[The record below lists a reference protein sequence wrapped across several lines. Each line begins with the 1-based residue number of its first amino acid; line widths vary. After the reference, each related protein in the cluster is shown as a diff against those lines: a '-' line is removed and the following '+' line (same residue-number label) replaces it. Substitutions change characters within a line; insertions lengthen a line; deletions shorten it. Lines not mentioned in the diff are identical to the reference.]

1 MAASS
6 SYRSTK
12 SGTRKSSSKSTAKRS
27 GAVSEAQRVHKHRM
41 WSAVLSVLGVFL
53 FFVTWLKGESLWN
66 TMQMIIWGLFGVSA
80 ALVAPIILYV
90 SIMMALDKS
99 KSAVVTKLIQGFL
112 LIMLVSPL
120 FELVHSGDLAFS
132 GESFSEKITLLYN
145 SGAVDRQ
152 GGGALSIF
160 LGGLLTSLCGW
171 VCALIIIIL
180 LVLLFV
186 MLLTNITLIDVIR
199 VISRLFVRI
208 KKSVSESSEEAA
220 IRRLEREE
228 EEKQRLAVE
237 EKNRA
242 KETTKP
248 ATVGFVD
255 LSKYLS
261 GHDEPAA
268 SEKSILAGDD
278 SKSKD
283 KKLRQKQTEMPQ
295 IEEAPKIEETP
306 QIKEAPADFIA
317 DNISKDDAVP
327 APIAPTPIT
336 AAEADIIEKAE
347 AISQSLPEPIIIP
360 ENKPAAVEEN
370 NDILDVDVQD
380 GTINPIFV
388 DKDGQT
394 TLIEMEDADITGY
407 SIPPIELLNPPQRS
421 VSDEDTAAE
430 SEKNAETLVETL
442 KSFGVVTRIVG
453 IHRGPSVTRYELQP
467 AAGVKVSKITNLADD
482 IALNL
487 AANGVRIEAPIPG
500 KAAVGIELANKAR
513 ETVCIRE
520 LVDSDAFRN
529 AGGKLCFPV
538 GKDIEGKIIIG
549 DISKMP
555 HILIAGTT
563 GSGKSVFTNSII
575 MSILYNA
582 SPDEVKLILVDPKQ
596 VEFPVYNGIPH
607 LLIPVV
613 TEAKKAAGA
622 LGWAVTEMLKRY
634 KLFADNGV
642 RDLKDYNK
650 MAAESDVLSPM
661 PQIVIVVD
669 ELADLMMAA
678 PKEVEDSIC
687 RLAQLARAAGMH
699 LIIATQSPRVD
710 IVTGLIKAN
719 IPSRVALKVSNQM
732 DSRVILDEGGAEKL
746 LGNGDLLYK
755 PVGLG
760 KPVRVQ
766 GSYVATEEIK
776 RAVDFLKAQTSSQYD
791 EEVASEVEK
800 HIPVPKGEKQ
810 AQESASDSGSDGNM
824 TERAAEAVIEAGQ
837 ASTSYLQR
845 KLKLGYARAARI
857 MDELEE
863 LGVVGPADGA
873 KPREVRMS
881 RGQWLERKASM
892 SGNGDS

>member
-1 MAASS
+1 MAQKSSAS
-6 SYRSTK
+6 
-12 SGTRKSSSKSTAKRS
+12 TRKRTSTAKKNTK
-27 GAVSEAQRVHKHRM
+27 AVSEAKRIQKHRM
-41 WSAVLSVLGVFL
+41 WSTVLSIVGVFL
-53 FFVTWLKGESLWN
+53 IFLTWLNGESLWN
-66 TMQMIIWGLFGVSA
+66 SMQMIMWGLFGISA
-80 ALVAPIILYV
+80 ALVAPIVIYV
-90 SIMMALDKS
+90 AIMLALDKS
-99 KSAVVTKLIQGFL
+99 KSAVVVKLVQGLL
-112 LIMLVSPL
+112 LILLVSPM
-120 FELVHSGDLAFS
+120 FEIIYGFTSKAGAFV
-132 GESFSEKITLLYN
+132 GEDFTAKLTNLYQN
-145 SGAVDRQ
+145 GSINHQ

-160 LGGLLTSLCGW
+160 LGGALTGLCGE

-180 LVLLFV
+180 LILLFV
-186 MLLTNITLIDVIR
+186 MLLTNITFVDVFRKIAAW
-199 VISRLFVRI
+199 ISRL
-208 KKSVSESSEEAA
+208 KASLNESSEEAA
-220 IRRLEREE
+220 IKRLEREE
-228 EEKQRLAVE
+228 A
-237 EKNRA
+237 
-242 KETTKP
+242 
-248 ATVGFVD
+248 
-255 LSKYLS
+255 
-261 GHDEPAA
+261 
-268 SEKSILAGDD
+268 
-278 SKSKD
+278 
-283 KKLRQKQTEMPQ
+283 RQKQLA
-295 IEEAPKIEETP
+295 EEAAREKDRRVDIAKFITDDMPAHTTDAQSAEVQDSKPRKKRKGERM
-306 QIKEAPADFIA
+306 PADFIMPDEPEKLA
-317 DNISKDDAVP
+317 EPAAPVEEAPAPAPVPQEPIKEEPVHAEEPKDIPLLRIAEPTSKLDDA
-327 APIAPTPIT
+327 
-336 AAEADIIEKAE
+336 K
-347 AISQSLPEPIIIP
+347 L
-360 ENKPAAVEEN
+360 KPAEEAVPTGE
-370 NDILDVDVQD
+370 DDSV
-380 GTINPIFV
+380 NPIYV
-388 DKDGQT
+388 EKDGQT
-394 TLIEMEDADITGY
+394 TLIEMDDADVSGY
-407 SIPPIELLNPPQRS
+407 SVPPIELLNPAS
-421 VSDEDTAAE
+421 HAVESDDLLIETD
-430 SEKNAETLVETL
+430 KNAETLVDTL

-467 AAGVKVSKITNLADD
+467 AAGVKVSKITSLADD

-500 KAAVGIELANKAR
+500 KAAVGIELANKVR

-520 LVDSDAFRN
+520 LIDSDEFRGAN
-529 AGGKLCFPV
+529 SKLSFPV
-538 GKDIEGKIIIG
+538 GRDIEGKIIVG

-650 MAAESDVLSPM
+650 MAKDSDVLTPI

-776 RAVDFLKAQTSSQYD
+776 RVVDFLKAQTSSQYD

-800 HIPVPKGEKQ
+800 HIPVAKGEKP
-810 AQESASDSGSDGNM
+810 AQEASSDSGSDNNM
-824 TERAAEAVIEAGQ
+824 TERAIEVVVEAGQ

-845 KLKLGYARAARI
+845 RLKLGYARAARI

-863 LGVVGPADGA
+863 MGIVGPADGA
-873 KPREVRMS
+873 KPREVRLTRS
-881 RGQWLERKASM
+881 QWLERKNSM
-892 SGNGDS
+892 LTESVNTGSGEEL

>member
-1 MAASS
+1 MAQKSSAS
-6 SYRSTK
+6 
-12 SGTRKSSSKSTAKRS
+12 TRKRTSTAKKNTK
-27 GAVSEAQRVHKHRM
+27 AVSEAKRIQKHRM
-41 WSAVLSVLGVFL
+41 WSTVLSIVGVFL
-53 FFVTWLKGESLWN
+53 IFLTWLKGESLWN
-66 TMQMIIWGLFGVSA
+66 SMQMIMWGLFGISA
-80 ALVAPIILYV
+80 ALVAPIVIYV
-90 SIMMALDKS
+90 AIMLALDKS
-99 KSAVVTKLIQGFL
+99 KSAVVVKLVQGLL
-112 LIMLVSPL
+112 LILLVSPM
-120 FELVHSGDLAFS
+120 FEIIYGFTSKAGAFV
-132 GESFSEKITLLYN
+132 GEDFTAKLTNLYQN
-145 SGAVDRQ
+145 GSINHQ

-160 LGGLLTSLCGW
+160 LGGALTGLCGE

-180 LVLLFV
+180 LILLFV
-186 MLLTNITLIDVIR
+186 MLLTNITFVDVFRKIAAW
-199 VISRLFVRI
+199 ISRL
-208 KKSVSESSEEAA
+208 KASLNESSEEAA
-220 IRRLEREE
+220 IKRLEREE
-228 EEKQRLAVE
+228 A
-237 EKNRA
+237 
-242 KETTKP
+242 
-248 ATVGFVD
+248 
-255 LSKYLS
+255 
-261 GHDEPAA
+261 
-268 SEKSILAGDD
+268 
-278 SKSKD
+278 
-283 KKLRQKQTEMPQ
+283 RQKQLA
-295 IEEAPKIEETP
+295 EEAAREKDRRVDIAKFITDDMPAHTTDAQSAEVQDSKPRKKRKGERM
-306 QIKEAPADFIA
+306 PADFIMPDEPEKLA
-317 DNISKDDAVP
+317 EPAAPVEEAPAPAPVPQEPIKEEPVHAEEPKDIPLLRIAEPTSKLDDA
-327 APIAPTPIT
+327 
-336 AAEADIIEKAE
+336 K
-347 AISQSLPEPIIIP
+347 L
-360 ENKPAAVEEN
+360 KPAEEAVPTGE
-370 NDILDVDVQD
+370 DDSV
-380 GTINPIFV
+380 NPIYV
-388 DKDGQT
+388 EKDGQT
-394 TLIEMEDADITGY
+394 TLIEMDDADVSGY
-407 SIPPIELLNPPQRS
+407 SVPPIELLNPAS
-421 VSDEDTAAE
+421 HAVESDDLLIETD
-430 SEKNAETLVETL
+430 KNAETLVDTL

-467 AAGVKVSKITNLADD
+467 AAGVKVSKITSLADD

-500 KAAVGIELANKAR
+500 KAAVGIELANKVR

-520 LVDSDAFRN
+520 LIDSDEFRGAN
-529 AGGKLCFPV
+529 SKLSFPV
-538 GKDIEGKIIIG
+538 GRDIEGKIIVG

-650 MAAESDVLSPM
+650 MAKDSDVLTPI

-776 RAVDFLKAQTSSQYD
+776 RVVDFLKAQTSSQYD

-800 HIPVPKGEKQ
+800 HIPVAKGEKP
-810 AQESASDSGSDGNM
+810 AQEASSDSGSDNNM
-824 TERAAEAVIEAGQ
+824 TERAIEVVVEAGQ

-845 KLKLGYARAARI
+845 RLKLGYARAARI

-863 LGVVGPADGA
+863 MGIVGPADGA
-873 KPREVRMS
+873 KPREVRLTRS
-881 RGQWLERKASM
+881 QWLERKNSM
-892 SGNGDS
+892 LTESVNAGSGEEL

>member
-1 MAASS
+1 MAQKSSAS
-6 SYRSTK
+6 
-12 SGTRKSSSKSTAKRS
+12 TRKRTSAAKKDTK
-27 GAVSEAQRVHKHRM
+27 AVSEAKRIQKHRM
-41 WSAVLSVLGVFL
+41 WSTVLFIVGIFL
-53 FFVTWLKGESLWN
+53 IFLTWLKGESLWN
-66 TMQMIIWGLFGVSA
+66 SMQLIMWGLFGISA
-80 ALVAPIILYV
+80 ALVAPIVIYV
-90 SIMMALDKS
+90 AIMLALDKS
-99 KSAVVTKLIQGFL
+99 KSAVVVKLVQGLL
-112 LIMLVSPL
+112 LILLVSPM
-120 FELVHSGDLAFS
+120 FEIIYGFTSKAGAFV
-132 GESFSEKITLLYN
+132 GEDFTAKLTNLYQN
-145 SGAVDRQ
+145 GSVNHQ

-160 LGGLLTSLCGW
+160 LGGALTGLCGE

-180 LVLLFV
+180 LILLFV
-186 MLLTNITLIDVIR
+186 MLLTNITFVDVFRKISAW
-199 VISRLFVRI
+199 ISRL
-208 KKSVSESSEEAA
+208 KASLSESSEEAA
-220 IRRLEREE
+220 IKRLEREE
-228 EEKQRLAVE
+228 A
-237 EKNRA
+237 
-242 KETTKP
+242 
-248 ATVGFVD
+248 
-255 LSKYLS
+255 
-261 GHDEPAA
+261 
-268 SEKSILAGDD
+268 
-278 SKSKD
+278 
-283 KKLRQKQTEMPQ
+283 RQKQLAE
-295 IEEAPKIEETP
+295 EEAAREKDRRVDIAKFITDDMPAHTT
-306 QIKEAPADFIA
+306 EARQSDLAEKKPRKKRKGESMPADFILPDEPPTPEPKA
-317 DNISKDDAVP
+317 EPKTEP
-327 APIAPTPIT
+327 APAQET
-336 AAEADIIEKAE
+336 
-347 AISQSLPEPIIIP
+347 QPEPIAKPKP
-360 ENKPAAVEEN
+360 EPPAAADNPAADSSASESEPSAVIESG
-370 NDILDVDVQD
+370 DIV
-380 GTINPIFV
+380 NPIYV
-388 DKDGQT
+388 EKDGQT
-394 TLIEMEDADITGY
+394 ALIEMDDADVSGY
-407 SIPPIELLNPPQRS
+407 SVPPIELLNPASRS
-421 VSDEDTAAE
+421 AAGEDLALEAD
-430 SEKNAETLVETL
+430 KNAETLVDTL

-467 AAGVKVSKITNLADD
+467 AAGVKVSKITSLADD

-500 KAAVGIELANKAR
+500 KAAVGIELANKIR

-520 LVDSDAFRN
+520 LIDSDEFRGAN
-529 AGGKLCFPV
+529 SKLSFPV
-538 GKDIEGKIIIG
+538 GRDIEGKIIVG

-650 MAAESDVLSPM
+650 MAGDSDVLAPI

-776 RAVDFLKAQTSSQYD
+776 RVVDFLKAQTSSQYD

-800 HIPVPKGEKQ
+800 HIPVPKGEKP
-810 AQESASDSGSDGNM
+810 AQDSGPDSGTDDM
-824 TERAAEAVIEAGQ
+824 TERAIEAIVEAGK
-837 ASTSYLQR
+837 ASTSFLQTR
-845 KLKLGYARAARI
+845 LKLGYARAARI
-857 MDELEE
+857 MNELEDM
-863 LGVVGPADGA
+863 GIVGPADGA
-873 KPREVRMS
+873 KPREVRMTRS
-881 RGQWLERKASM
+881 QWLERKNSM
-892 SGNGDS
+892 LNESVNSGSGED

>member
-1 MAASS
+1 MAQKSSAS
-6 SYRSTK
+6 
-12 SGTRKSSSKSTAKRS
+12 TRKRTSTAKKNTK
-27 GAVSEAQRVHKHRM
+27 AVSEAKRIQKHRM
-41 WSAVLSVLGVFL
+41 WSTVLSIVGVFL
-53 FFVTWLKGESLWN
+53 IFLTWLKGESLWN
-66 TMQMIIWGLFGVSA
+66 SMQMIMWGLFGISA
-80 ALVAPIILYV
+80 ALVAPIVIYV
-90 SIMMALDKS
+90 AIMLALDKS
-99 KSAVVTKLIQGFL
+99 KSAVVVKLVQGLL
-112 LIMLVSPL
+112 LILLVSPM
-120 FELVHSGDLAFS
+120 FEIIYGFTSKAGAFV
-132 GESFSEKITLLYN
+132 GEDFTAKLTNLYQN
-145 SGAVDRQ
+145 GSINHQ

-160 LGGLLTSLCGW
+160 LGGALTGLCGE

-180 LVLLFV
+180 LILLFV
-186 MLLTNITLIDVIR
+186 MLLTNITFVDVFRKIAAW
-199 VISRLFVRI
+199 ISRL
-208 KKSVSESSEEAA
+208 KASLNESSEEAA
-220 IRRLEREE
+220 IKRLEREE
-228 EEKQRLAVE
+228 A
-237 EKNRA
+237 
-242 KETTKP
+242 
-248 ATVGFVD
+248 
-255 LSKYLS
+255 
-261 GHDEPAA
+261 
-268 SEKSILAGDD
+268 
-278 SKSKD
+278 
-283 KKLRQKQTEMPQ
+283 RQKQLA
-295 IEEAPKIEETP
+295 EEAAREKDRRVDIAKFITDDMPAHTTDA
-306 QIKEAPADFIA
+306 QSAEAQDSKPRKKRKGERMPADFIMPDEPEKPA
-317 DNISKDDAVP
+317 EPAVPVEEAPAPAPVPQEPIKEEPVHAEEPKDIPPLRIAEPTSKLDDA
-327 APIAPTPIT
+327 
-336 AAEADIIEKAE
+336 K
-347 AISQSLPEPIIIP
+347 L
-360 ENKPAAVEEN
+360 KPAEEAVPTGE
-370 NDILDVDVQD
+370 DDSV
-380 GTINPIFV
+380 NPIYV
-388 DKDGQT
+388 EKDGQT
-394 TLIEMEDADITGY
+394 TLIEMDDADVSGY
-407 SIPPIELLNPPQRS
+407 SVPPIELLNPAS
-421 VSDEDTAAE
+421 HAVESDDLLIETD
-430 SEKNAETLVETL
+430 KNAETLVDTL

-467 AAGVKVSKITNLADD
+467 AAGVKVSKITSLADD

-500 KAAVGIELANKAR
+500 KAAVGIELANKVR

-520 LVDSDAFRN
+520 LIDSDEFRGAN
-529 AGGKLCFPV
+529 SKLSFPV
-538 GKDIEGKIIIG
+538 GRDIEGKIIVG

-650 MAAESDVLSPM
+650 MAKDSDVLTPI

-776 RAVDFLKAQTSSQYD
+776 RVVDFLKAQTSSQYD

-800 HIPVPKGEKQ
+800 HIPVAKGEKP
-810 AQESASDSGSDGNM
+810 AQEASSDSGSDNNM
-824 TERAAEAVIEAGQ
+824 TERAIEVVVEAGQ

-845 KLKLGYARAARI
+845 RLKLGYARAARI

-863 LGVVGPADGA
+863 MGIVGPADGA
-873 KPREVRMS
+873 KPREVRLTRS
-881 RGQWLERKASM
+881 QWLERKNSM
-892 SGNGDS
+892 LTESVNAGSGEEL

>member
-1 MAASS
+1 MAQKSSAS
-6 SYRSTK
+6 
-12 SGTRKSSSKSTAKRS
+12 TRKRTSTAKKNTK
-27 GAVSEAQRVHKHRM
+27 AVSEAKRIQKHRM
-41 WSAVLSVLGVFL
+41 WSTVLSIVGVFL
-53 FFVTWLKGESLWN
+53 IFLTWLKGESLWN
-66 TMQMIIWGLFGVSA
+66 SMQMIMWGLFGISA
-80 ALVAPIILYV
+80 ALVAPIVIYV
-90 SIMMALDKS
+90 AIMLALDKS
-99 KSAVVTKLIQGFL
+99 KSAVVVKLVQGLL
-112 LIMLVSPL
+112 LILLVSPM
-120 FELVHSGDLAFS
+120 FEIIYGFTSKAGAFV
-132 GESFSEKITLLYN
+132 GEDFTAKLTNLYQN
-145 SGAVDRQ
+145 GSINHQ

-160 LGGLLTSLCGW
+160 LGGALTGLCGE

-180 LVLLFV
+180 LILLFV
-186 MLLTNITLIDVIR
+186 MLLTNITFVDVFRKIAAW
-199 VISRLFVRI
+199 ISRL
-208 KKSVSESSEEAA
+208 KASLNESSEEAA
-220 IRRLEREE
+220 IKRLEREE
-228 EEKQRLAVE
+228 A
-237 EKNRA
+237 
-242 KETTKP
+242 
-248 ATVGFVD
+248 
-255 LSKYLS
+255 
-261 GHDEPAA
+261 
-268 SEKSILAGDD
+268 
-278 SKSKD
+278 
-283 KKLRQKQTEMPQ
+283 RQKQLA
-295 IEEAPKIEETP
+295 EEAAREKDRRVDIAKFITDDMPAHTTDAQSAEVQDSKPRKKRKGERM
-306 QIKEAPADFIA
+306 PADFIMPDEPEKLA
-317 DNISKDDAVP
+317 EPAAPVEEAPAPAPVPQEPIKEEPVHAEEPKDIPPLRIAEPTSKLDDA
-327 APIAPTPIT
+327 
-336 AAEADIIEKAE
+336 K
-347 AISQSLPEPIIIP
+347 L
-360 ENKPAAVEEN
+360 KPAEEAVPTGE
-370 NDILDVDVQD
+370 DDSV
-380 GTINPIFV
+380 NPIYV
-388 DKDGQT
+388 EKDGQT
-394 TLIEMEDADITGY
+394 TLIEMDDADVSGY
-407 SIPPIELLNPPQRS
+407 SVPPIELLNPAS
-421 VSDEDTAAE
+421 HAVESDDLLIETD
-430 SEKNAETLVETL
+430 KNAETLVDTL

-467 AAGVKVSKITNLADD
+467 AAGVKVSKITSLADD

-500 KAAVGIELANKAR
+500 KAAVGIELANKVR

-520 LVDSDAFRN
+520 LIDSDEFRGAN
-529 AGGKLCFPV
+529 SKLSFPV
-538 GKDIEGKIIIG
+538 GRDIEGKIIVG

-650 MAAESDVLSPM
+650 MAKDSDVLTPI

-776 RAVDFLKAQTSSQYD
+776 RVVDFLKAQTSSQYD

-800 HIPVPKGEKQ
+800 HIPVAKGEKP
-810 AQESASDSGSDGNM
+810 AQEASSDSGSDNNM
-824 TERAAEAVIEAGQ
+824 TERAIEVVVEAGQ

-845 KLKLGYARAARI
+845 RLKLGYARAARI

-863 LGVVGPADGA
+863 MGIVGPADGA
-873 KPREVRMS
+873 KPREVRLTRS
-881 RGQWLERKASM
+881 QWLERKNSM
-892 SGNGDS
+892 LTESVNAGSGEEL

>member
-1 MAASS
+1 MAQKSSAS
-6 SYRSTK
+6 
-12 SGTRKSSSKSTAKRS
+12 TRKRTSTAKKNTK
-27 GAVSEAQRVHKHRM
+27 AVSEAKRIQKHRM
-41 WSAVLSVLGVFL
+41 WSTVLSIVGVFL
-53 FFVTWLKGESLWN
+53 IFLTWLKGESLWN
-66 TMQMIIWGLFGVSA
+66 SMQMIMWGLFGISA
-80 ALVAPIILYV
+80 ALVAPIVIYV
-90 SIMMALDKS
+90 AIMLALDKS
-99 KSAVVTKLIQGFL
+99 KSAVVVKLVQGLL
-112 LIMLVSPL
+112 LILLVSPM
-120 FELVHSGDLAFS
+120 FEIIYGFTSKAGAFV
-132 GESFSEKITLLYN
+132 GEDFTAKLTNLYQN
-145 SGAVDRQ
+145 GSINHQ

-160 LGGLLTSLCGW
+160 LGGALTGLCGE

-180 LVLLFV
+180 LILLFV
-186 MLLTNITLIDVIR
+186 MLLTNITFVDVFRKIAAW
-199 VISRLFVRI
+199 ISRL
-208 KKSVSESSEEAA
+208 KASLNESSEEAA
-220 IRRLEREE
+220 IKRLEREE
-228 EEKQRLAVE
+228 A
-237 EKNRA
+237 
-242 KETTKP
+242 
-248 ATVGFVD
+248 
-255 LSKYLS
+255 
-261 GHDEPAA
+261 
-268 SEKSILAGDD
+268 
-278 SKSKD
+278 
-283 KKLRQKQTEMPQ
+283 RQKQLA
-295 IEEAPKIEETP
+295 EEAAREKDRRVDIAKFITDDMPAHTTDAQSAEVQDSKPRKKRKGERM
-306 QIKEAPADFIA
+306 PADFIMPDEPEKLA
-317 DNISKDDAVP
+317 EPAAPVEEAPAPAPVPQEPIKEEPVHAEEPKDIPPLRIAEPTSKLDDA
-327 APIAPTPIT
+327 
-336 AAEADIIEKAE
+336 K
-347 AISQSLPEPIIIP
+347 L
-360 ENKPAAVEEN
+360 KPAEEAVPTGE
-370 NDILDVDVQD
+370 DDSV
-380 GTINPIFV
+380 NPIYV
-388 DKDGQT
+388 EKDGQT
-394 TLIEMEDADITGY
+394 TLIEMDDADVSGY
-407 SIPPIELLNPPQRS
+407 SVPPIELLNPAS
-421 VSDEDTAAE
+421 HAVESDDLLIETD
-430 SEKNAETLVETL
+430 KNAETLVDTL

-467 AAGVKVSKITNLADD
+467 AAGVKVSKITSLADD

-500 KAAVGIELANKAR
+500 KAAVGIELANKVR

-520 LVDSDAFRN
+520 LIDSDEFRGAN
-529 AGGKLCFPV
+529 SKLSFPV
-538 GKDIEGKIIIG
+538 GRDIEGKIIVG

-650 MAAESDVLSPM
+650 MAKDSDVLTPI

-776 RAVDFLKAQTSSQYD
+776 RVVDFLKAQTSSQYD

-800 HIPVPKGEKQ
+800 HIPVAKGEKP
-810 AQESASDSGSDGNM
+810 AQESSSDSGSDNNM
-824 TERAAEAVIEAGQ
+824 TERAIEVVVEAGQ

-845 KLKLGYARAARI
+845 RLKLGYARAARI

-863 LGVVGPADGA
+863 MGIVGPADGA
-873 KPREVRMS
+873 KPREVRLTRS
-881 RGQWLERKASM
+881 QWLERKNSM
-892 SGNGDS
+892 LTESVNAGSGEEL

>member
-1 MAASS
+1 MAQKSSAS
-6 SYRSTK
+6 
-12 SGTRKSSSKSTAKRS
+12 TRKRTSTAKK
-27 GAVSEAQRVHKHRM
+27 GTKAVSEAKRIQKHRM
-41 WSAVLSVLGVFL
+41 WSTVLSIVGVFL
-53 FFVTWLKGESLWN
+53 IFLTWLKGESLWN
-66 TMQMIIWGLFGVSA
+66 SMQMILWGLFGISA
-80 ALVAPIILYV
+80 ALVAPIVIYV
-90 SIMMALDKS
+90 AIMLALDKS
-99 KSAVVTKLIQGFL
+99 KSAVVVKLIQGLL
-112 LIMLVSPL
+112 LILLVSPM
-120 FELVHSGDLAFS
+120 FEIIYGFTSKTGAFV
-132 GESFSEKITLLYN
+132 GEDFTAKLTNLYQN
-145 SGAVDRQ
+145 GSINHQ

-160 LGGLLTSLCGW
+160 LGGALTGLCGE

-180 LVLLFV
+180 LILLFV
-186 MLLTNITLIDVIR
+186 MLLTNITFVDVFRRISIW
-199 VISRLFVRI
+199 ISRL
-208 KKSVSESSEEAA
+208 KNSLNESSEEAA
-220 IRRLEREE
+220 IKRLEREE
-228 EEKQRLAVE
+228 A
-237 EKNRA
+237 
-242 KETTKP
+242 
-248 ATVGFVD
+248 
-255 LSKYLS
+255 
-261 GHDEPAA
+261 
-268 SEKSILAGDD
+268 
-278 SKSKD
+278 
-283 KKLRQKQTEMPQ
+283 RQKQLA
-295 IEEAPKIEETP
+295 EEAAREKDRRVDIAKFITDDMPAHTTDP
-306 QIKEAPADFIA
+306 QPEDTDKKPRKKRKGERMPADFIMPDEPEKPSEPA
-317 DNISKDDAVP
+317 VAVEEVP
-327 APIAPTPIT
+327 APAPSEPVKEEPASKDEPKDIPPLRIAEPTSKLDD
-336 AAEADIIEKAE
+336 AK
-347 AISQSLPEPIIIP
+347 L
-360 ENKPAAVEEN
+360 KPAETETVPAGEDDSV
-370 NDILDVDVQD
+370 
-380 GTINPIFV
+380 NPIYV
-388 DKDGQT
+388 EKDGQT
-394 TLIEMEDADITGY
+394 ALIEMDDADVSGY
-407 SIPPIELLNPPQRS
+407 SVPPIDLLNPAS
-421 VSDEDTAAE
+421 HAVESDDLLIETD
-430 SEKNAETLVETL
+430 KNAETLVDTL

-467 AAGVKVSKITNLADD
+467 AAGVKVSKITSLADD

-500 KAAVGIELANKAR
+500 KAAVGIELANKVR

-520 LVDSDAFRN
+520 LIDSDEFRGAN
-529 AGGKLCFPV
+529 SKLSFPV
-538 GKDIEGKIIIG
+538 GRDIEGKIIVG

-650 MAAESDVLSPM
+650 MAKDSDVLTPI

-776 RAVDFLKAQTSSQYD
+776 RVVDFLKAQTSSQYD

-800 HIPVPKGEKQ
+800 HIPVAKGEKP
-810 AQESASDSGSDGNM
+810 AQESSSESSSDNNM
-824 TERAAEAVIEAGQ
+824 TERAIEVVVEAGQ

-845 KLKLGYARAARI
+845 RLKLGYARAARI

-863 LGVVGPADGA
+863 MGVVGPADGA
-873 KPREVRMS
+873 KPREVRLTRS
-881 RGQWLERKASM
+881 QWLERKNSM
-892 SGNGDS
+892 LTESVNAGSGEDLS

>member
-1 MAASS
+1 MAQKSSAS
-6 SYRSTK
+6 
-12 SGTRKSSSKSTAKRS
+12 TRKRTSTAKKNTK
-27 GAVSEAQRVHKHRM
+27 AVSEAKRIQKHRM
-41 WSAVLSVLGVFL
+41 WSTVLSIVGVFL
-53 FFVTWLKGESLWN
+53 IFLTWLNGESLWN
-66 TMQMIIWGLFGVSA
+66 SMQMIMWGLFGISA
-80 ALVAPIILYV
+80 ALVAPIVIYV
-90 SIMMALDKS
+90 AIMLALDKS
-99 KSAVVTKLIQGFL
+99 KSAVVVKLVQGLL
-112 LIMLVSPL
+112 LILLVSPM
-120 FELVHSGDLAFS
+120 FEIIYGFTSKAGAFV
-132 GESFSEKITLLYN
+132 GEDFTAKLTNLYQN
-145 SGAVDRQ
+145 GSINHQ

-160 LGGLLTSLCGW
+160 LGGALTGLCGE

-180 LVLLFV
+180 LILLFV
-186 MLLTNITLIDVIR
+186 MLLTNITFVDVFRKIAAW
-199 VISRLFVRI
+199 ISRL
-208 KKSVSESSEEAA
+208 KASLNESSEEAA
-220 IRRLEREE
+220 IKRLEREE
-228 EEKQRLAVE
+228 ACQKQLAEEAAR
-237 EKNRA
+237 EKDRRVDIA
-242 KETTKP
+242 KFITDDMPAHTTD
-248 ATVGFVD
+248 AQSAEVQ
-255 LSKYLS
+255 
-261 GHDEPAA
+261 
-268 SEKSILAGDD
+268 D
-278 SKSKD
+278 SKPR
-283 KKLRQKQTEMPQ
+283 KKRKGERM
-295 IEEAPKIEETP
+295 
-306 QIKEAPADFIA
+306 PADFIMPDEPEKLA
-317 DNISKDDAVP
+317 EPAAPVEEAPAPAPVPQEPIKEEPVHAEEPKDIPPLRIAEPTSKLDDA
-327 APIAPTPIT
+327 
-336 AAEADIIEKAE
+336 K
-347 AISQSLPEPIIIP
+347 L
-360 ENKPAAVEEN
+360 KPAEEAVPTGE
-370 NDILDVDVQD
+370 DDSV
-380 GTINPIFV
+380 NPIYV
-388 DKDGQT
+388 EKDGQT
-394 TLIEMEDADITGY
+394 TLIEMDDADVSGY
-407 SIPPIELLNPPQRS
+407 SVPPIELLNPAS
-421 VSDEDTAAE
+421 HAVESDDLLIETD
-430 SEKNAETLVETL
+430 KNAETLVDTL

-467 AAGVKVSKITNLADD
+467 AAGVKVSKITSLADD

-500 KAAVGIELANKAR
+500 KAAVGIELANKVR

-520 LVDSDAFRN
+520 LIDSDEFRGAN
-529 AGGKLCFPV
+529 SKLSFPV
-538 GKDIEGKIIIG
+538 GRDIEGKIIVG

-650 MAAESDVLSPM
+650 MAKDSDVLTPI

-776 RAVDFLKAQTSSQYD
+776 RVVDFLKAQTSSQYD

-800 HIPVPKGEKQ
+800 HIPVAKGEKP
-810 AQESASDSGSDGNM
+810 AQEASSDSGSDNNM
-824 TERAAEAVIEAGQ
+824 TERAIEVVVEAGQ

-845 KLKLGYARAARI
+845 RLKLGYARAARI

-863 LGVVGPADGA
+863 MGIVGPADGA
-873 KPREVRMS
+873 KPREVRLTRS
-881 RGQWLERKASM
+881 QWLERKNSM
-892 SGNGDS
+892 LTESVNAGSGEEL

>member
-1 MAASS
+1 MAQKSSAS
-6 SYRSTK
+6 
-12 SGTRKSSSKSTAKRS
+12 TRKRTSTAKKNTK
-27 GAVSEAQRVHKHRM
+27 AVSEAKRIQKHRM
-41 WSAVLSVLGVFL
+41 WSTVLSIVGVFL
-53 FFVTWLKGESLWN
+53 IFLTWLKGESLWN
-66 TMQMIIWGLFGVSA
+66 SMQMILWGLFGISA
-80 ALVAPIILYV
+80 AIVAPIVIYV
-90 SIMMALDKS
+90 AIMLALDKS
-99 KSAVVTKLIQGFL
+99 KSAVVVKLVQGLL
-112 LIMLVSPL
+112 LILLVSPM
-120 FELVHSGDLAFS
+120 FEIIYGFTSKTGAFV
-132 GESFSEKITLLYN
+132 GEDFTAKLTNLYQN
-145 SGAVDRQ
+145 GSVNHQ

-160 LGGLLTSLCGW
+160 LGGALTGLCGE

-180 LVLLFV
+180 LIILFV
-186 MLLTNITLIDVIR
+186 MLLTNITFVDIFRRISIW
-199 VISRLFVRI
+199 ISRLR
-208 KKSVSESSEEAA
+208 SSLSESSEEAA
-220 IRRLEREE
+220 IKRLEREE
-228 EEKQRLAVE
+228 A
-237 EKNRA
+237 
-242 KETTKP
+242 
-248 ATVGFVD
+248 
-255 LSKYLS
+255 
-261 GHDEPAA
+261 
-268 SEKSILAGDD
+268 
-278 SKSKD
+278 
-283 KKLRQKQTEMPQ
+283 RQKQLAE
-295 IEEAPKIEETP
+295 EEAAREKDRRVDIAKFITDDMPPHTTEP
-306 QIKEAPADFIA
+306 QPEDADKKPRKKRKGERMPADFIMPDEPEKPDESCA
-317 DNISKDDAVP
+317 TSQETPAHAEPMQEEPPHIEETKDIPPLRVAEPTSKLDDSKLKSAEPEV
-327 APIAPTPIT
+327 TT
-336 AAEADIIEKAE
+336 AGEDD
-347 AISQSLPEPIIIP
+347 S
-360 ENKPAAVEEN
+360 V
-370 NDILDVDVQD
+370 
-380 GTINPIFV
+380 NPIYV
-388 DKDGQT
+388 EKDGQT
-394 TLIEMEDADITGY
+394 TLIEMDDADVSGY
-407 SIPPIELLNPPQRS
+407 SVPPIELLNPAS
-421 VSDEDTAAE
+421 HAVESDDLLIETD
-430 SEKNAETLVETL
+430 KNAETLVDTL

-467 AAGVKVSKITNLADD
+467 AAGVKVSKITSLADD

-500 KAAVGIELANKAR
+500 KAAVGIELANKVR

-520 LVDSDAFRN
+520 LIDSDEFRN
-529 AGGKLCFPV
+529 ANSKLSFPV
-538 GKDIEGKIIIG
+538 GRDIEGKIIVG

-650 MAAESDVLSPM
+650 MAKDSDVLAPI

-776 RAVDFLKAQTSSQYD
+776 RVVDFLKAQTSSQYD

-800 HIPVPKGEKQ
+800 HIPVAKGEKP
-810 AQESASDSGSDGNM
+810 AQEASSESSSENNM
-824 TERAAEAVIEAGQ
+824 TERAIEVVVEAGQ

-845 KLKLGYARAARI
+845 RLKLGYARAARI

-863 LGVVGPADGA
+863 MGIVGPADGA
-873 KPREVRMS
+873 KPREVRLTRS
-881 RGQWLERKASM
+881 QWLERKNSM
-892 SGNGDS
+892 LNESANTGSGEEIL

>member
-1 MAASS
+1 MAQKSSAS
-6 SYRSTK
+6 
-12 SGTRKSSSKSTAKRS
+12 TRKRTSTAKKNTK
-27 GAVSEAQRVHKHRM
+27 AVSEAKRIQKHRM
-41 WSAVLSVLGVFL
+41 WSTVLSIVGVFL
-53 FFVTWLKGESLWN
+53 IFLTWLKGESLWN
-66 TMQMIIWGLFGVSA
+66 SMQMIMWGLFGISA
-80 ALVAPIILYV
+80 ALVAPIVIYV
-90 SIMMALDKS
+90 AIMLALDKS
-99 KSAVVTKLIQGFL
+99 KSAVVVKLVQGLL
-112 LIMLVSPL
+112 LILLVSPM
-120 FELVHSGDLAFS
+120 FEIIYGFTSKAGAFV
-132 GESFSEKITLLYN
+132 GEDFTAKLTNLYQN
-145 SGAVDRQ
+145 GSINHQ

-160 LGGLLTSLCGW
+160 LGGALTGLCGE

-180 LVLLFV
+180 LILLFV
-186 MLLTNITLIDVIR
+186 MLLTNITFVDVFRKIAAW
-199 VISRLFVRI
+199 ISRL
-208 KKSVSESSEEAA
+208 KASLNESSEEAA
-220 IRRLEREE
+220 IKRLEREE
-228 EEKQRLAVE
+228 A
-237 EKNRA
+237 
-242 KETTKP
+242 
-248 ATVGFVD
+248 
-255 LSKYLS
+255 
-261 GHDEPAA
+261 
-268 SEKSILAGDD
+268 
-278 SKSKD
+278 
-283 KKLRQKQTEMPQ
+283 RQKQLA
-295 IEEAPKIEETP
+295 EEAAREKDRRVDIAKFITDDMPAHTTDAQSAEVQDSKPRKKRKGERM
-306 QIKEAPADFIA
+306 PADFIMPDEPEKLA
-317 DNISKDDAVP
+317 EPATPVEEAPAPAPVPQEPIKEEPVHAEEPKDIPPLRIAEPTSKLDDA
-327 APIAPTPIT
+327 
-336 AAEADIIEKAE
+336 K
-347 AISQSLPEPIIIP
+347 L
-360 ENKPAAVEEN
+360 KPAEEAVPTGE
-370 NDILDVDVQD
+370 DDSV
-380 GTINPIFV
+380 NPIYV
-388 DKDGQT
+388 EKDGQT
-394 TLIEMEDADITGY
+394 TLIEMDDADVSGY
-407 SIPPIELLNPPQRS
+407 SVPPIELLNPAS
-421 VSDEDTAAE
+421 HAVESDDLLIETD
-430 SEKNAETLVETL
+430 KNAETLVDTL

-467 AAGVKVSKITNLADD
+467 AAGVKVSKITSLADD

-500 KAAVGIELANKAR
+500 KAAVGIELANKVR

-520 LVDSDAFRN
+520 LIDSDEFRGAN
-529 AGGKLCFPV
+529 SKLSFPV
-538 GKDIEGKIIIG
+538 GRDIEGKIIVG

-650 MAAESDVLSPM
+650 MAKDSDVLTPI

-760 KPVRVQ
+760 KSVRVQ

-776 RAVDFLKAQTSSQYD
+776 RVVDFLKAQTSSQYD

-800 HIPVPKGEKQ
+800 HIPVAKGEKP
-810 AQESASDSGSDGNM
+810 AQEASSDSGSDNNM
-824 TERAAEAVIEAGQ
+824 TERAIEVVVEAGQ

-845 KLKLGYARAARI
+845 RLKLGYARAARI

-863 LGVVGPADGA
+863 MGIVGPADGA
-873 KPREVRMS
+873 KPREVRLTRS
-881 RGQWLERKASM
+881 QWLERKNSM
-892 SGNGDS
+892 LTESVNAGSGEEL

>member
-1 MAASS
+1 MAQKSSAS
-6 SYRSTK
+6 
-12 SGTRKSSSKSTAKRS
+12 TRKRTSTAKKNTK
-27 GAVSEAQRVHKHRM
+27 AVSEAKRIQKHRM
-41 WSAVLSVLGVFL
+41 WSTVLSIAGVFL
-53 FFVTWLKGESLWN
+53 IFLTWLNGESLWN
-66 TMQMIIWGLFGVSA
+66 SMQMIMWGLFGISA
-80 ALVAPIILYV
+80 ALVAPIVIYV
-90 SIMMALDKS
+90 AIMLALDKS
-99 KSAVVTKLIQGFL
+99 KSAVVVKLVQGLL
-112 LIMLVSPL
+112 LILLVSPM
-120 FELVHSGDLAFS
+120 FEIIYGFTSKAGAFV
-132 GESFSEKITLLYN
+132 GEDFTAKLTNLYQN
-145 SGAVDRQ
+145 GSINHQ

-160 LGGLLTSLCGW
+160 LGGALTGLCGE

-180 LVLLFV
+180 LILLFV
-186 MLLTNITLIDVIR
+186 MLLTNITFVDVFRKIAAW
-199 VISRLFVRI
+199 ISRL
-208 KKSVSESSEEAA
+208 KASLNESSEEAA
-220 IRRLEREE
+220 IKRLEREE
-228 EEKQRLAVE
+228 A
-237 EKNRA
+237 
-242 KETTKP
+242 
-248 ATVGFVD
+248 
-255 LSKYLS
+255 
-261 GHDEPAA
+261 
-268 SEKSILAGDD
+268 
-278 SKSKD
+278 
-283 KKLRQKQTEMPQ
+283 RQKQLA
-295 IEEAPKIEETP
+295 EEAAREKDRRVDIAKFITDDMPAHTTDAQSAEVQDSKPRKKRKGERM
-306 QIKEAPADFIA
+306 PADFIMPDEPEKLA
-317 DNISKDDAVP
+317 EPAAPVEEAPAPAPVPQEPIKEEPVHAEEPKDIPLLRIAEPTSKLDDA
-327 APIAPTPIT
+327 
-336 AAEADIIEKAE
+336 K
-347 AISQSLPEPIIIP
+347 L
-360 ENKPAAVEEN
+360 KPAEEAVPTGE
-370 NDILDVDVQD
+370 DDSV
-380 GTINPIFV
+380 NPIYV
-388 DKDGQT
+388 EKDGQT
-394 TLIEMEDADITGY
+394 TLIEMDDADVSGY
-407 SIPPIELLNPPQRS
+407 SVPPIELLNPAS
-421 VSDEDTAAE
+421 HAVESDDLLIETD
-430 SEKNAETLVETL
+430 KNAETLVDTL

-467 AAGVKVSKITNLADD
+467 AAGVKVSKITSLADD

-500 KAAVGIELANKAR
+500 KAAVGIELANKVR

-520 LVDSDAFRN
+520 LIDSDEFRGAN
-529 AGGKLCFPV
+529 SKLSFPV
-538 GKDIEGKIIIG
+538 GRDIEGKIIVG

-650 MAAESDVLSPM
+650 MAKDSDVLTPI

-776 RAVDFLKAQTSSQYD
+776 RVVDFLKAQTSSQYD

-800 HIPVPKGEKQ
+800 HIPVAKGEKP
-810 AQESASDSGSDGNM
+810 AQEASSDSGSDNNM
-824 TERAAEAVIEAGQ
+824 TERAIEVVVEAGQ

-845 KLKLGYARAARI
+845 RLKLGYARAARI

-863 LGVVGPADGA
+863 MGIVGPADGA
-873 KPREVRMS
+873 KPREVRLTRS
-881 RGQWLERKASM
+881 QWLERKNSM
-892 SGNGDS
+892 LTESVNAGSGEEL

>member
-1 MAASS
+1 MAQKSSAS
-6 SYRSTK
+6 
-12 SGTRKSSSKSTAKRS
+12 TRKRTSTAKKNTK
-27 GAVSEAQRVHKHRM
+27 AVSEAKRIQKHRM
-41 WSAVLSVLGVFL
+41 WSTVLSIVGVFL
-53 FFVTWLKGESLWN
+53 IFLTWLKGESLWN
-66 TMQMIIWGLFGVSA
+66 SMQMIMWGLFGISA
-80 ALVAPIILYV
+80 ALVAPIVIYV
-90 SIMMALDKS
+90 AIMLALDKS
-99 KSAVVTKLIQGFL
+99 KSAVVVKLVQGLL
-112 LIMLVSPL
+112 LILLVSPM
-120 FELVHSGDLAFS
+120 FEIIYGFTSKAGAFV
-132 GESFSEKITLLYN
+132 GEDFTAKLTNLYQN
-145 SGAVDRQ
+145 GSINHQ

-160 LGGLLTSLCGW
+160 LGGALTGLCGE

-180 LVLLFV
+180 LILLFV
-186 MLLTNITLIDVIR
+186 MLLTNITFVDVFRKIAAW
-199 VISRLFVRI
+199 ISRL
-208 KKSVSESSEEAA
+208 KASLNESSEEAA
-220 IRRLEREE
+220 IKRLEREE
-228 EEKQRLAVE
+228 A
-237 EKNRA
+237 
-242 KETTKP
+242 
-248 ATVGFVD
+248 
-255 LSKYLS
+255 
-261 GHDEPAA
+261 
-268 SEKSILAGDD
+268 
-278 SKSKD
+278 
-283 KKLRQKQTEMPQ
+283 RQKQLA
-295 IEEAPKIEETP
+295 EEAAREKDRRVDIAKFITDDMPAHTTDA
-306 QIKEAPADFIA
+306 QSAEAQDSKPRKKRKGERMPADFIMPDEPEKPVEPA
-317 DNISKDDAVP
+317 VPVEEAPAPVPAPPEPIQEEPVHAEEPKDIPPLRIAEPTSKLDDAKLKPAEEAVP
-327 APIAPTPIT
+327 AG
-336 AAEADIIEKAE
+336 EDD
-347 AISQSLPEPIIIP
+347 S
-360 ENKPAAVEEN
+360 V
-370 NDILDVDVQD
+370 
-380 GTINPIFV
+380 NPIYV
-388 DKDGQT
+388 EKDGQT
-394 TLIEMEDADITGY
+394 TLIEMDDADVSGY
-407 SIPPIELLNPPQRS
+407 SVPPIELLNPAS
-421 VSDEDTAAE
+421 HAVESDDLLIETD
-430 SEKNAETLVETL
+430 KNAETLVDTL

-467 AAGVKVSKITNLADD
+467 AAGVKVSKITSLADD

-500 KAAVGIELANKAR
+500 KAAVGIELANKVR

-520 LVDSDAFRN
+520 LIDSDEFRGAN
-529 AGGKLCFPV
+529 SKLSFPV
-538 GKDIEGKIIIG
+538 GRDIEGKIIVG

-650 MAAESDVLSPM
+650 MAKDSDVLTPI

-776 RAVDFLKAQTSSQYD
+776 RVVDFLKAQTSSQYD

-800 HIPVPKGEKQ
+800 HIPVAKGEKP
-810 AQESASDSGSDGNM
+810 AQEASSDSGSDNNM
-824 TERAAEAVIEAGQ
+824 TERAIEVVVEAGQ

-845 KLKLGYARAARI
+845 RLKLGYARAARI

-863 LGVVGPADGA
+863 MGIVGPADGA
-873 KPREVRMS
+873 KPREVRLTRS
-881 RGQWLERKASM
+881 QWLERKNSM
-892 SGNGDS
+892 LTESVNAGSGEEL

>member
-1 MAASS
+1 MAQKSSAS
-6 SYRSTK
+6 
-12 SGTRKSSSKSTAKRS
+12 TRKRTTTAKKNTK
-27 GAVSEAQRVHKHRM
+27 AVSEAKRIQKHRM
-41 WSAVLSVLGVFL
+41 WSTVLSIVGVFL
-53 FFVTWLKGESLWN
+53 IFLTWLKGESLWN
-66 TMQMIIWGLFGVSA
+66 SMQMILWGLFGISA
-80 ALVAPIILYV
+80 AIVAPIVIYV
-90 SIMMALDKS
+90 AIMLALDKS
-99 KSAVVTKLIQGFL
+99 KSAVVVKLVQGLL
-112 LIMLVSPL
+112 LILLVSPM
-120 FELVHSGDLAFS
+120 FEIIYGFTSKTGAFV
-132 GESFSEKITLLYN
+132 GEDFTAKLTNLYQN
-145 SGAVDRQ
+145 GSVNHQ

-160 LGGLLTSLCGW
+160 LGGALTGLCGE

-180 LVLLFV
+180 LILLFV
-186 MLLTNITLIDVIR
+186 MLLTNITFVDVFRRISIW
-199 VISRLFVRI
+199 ISRL
-208 KKSVSESSEEAA
+208 KASLSESSEEAA
-220 IRRLEREE
+220 IKRLEREE
-228 EEKQRLAVE
+228 ARRRQLEEEAAR
-237 EKNRA
+237 EKDRRVDIA
-242 KETTKP
+242 KFITDDMPAHTTETKP
-248 ATVGFVD
+248 
-255 LSKYLS
+255 
-261 GHDEPAA
+261 
-268 SEKSILAGDD
+268 DD
-278 SKSKD
+278 DAD
-283 KKLRQKQTEMPQ
+283 KKSRKKRKGERM
-295 IEEAPKIEETP
+295 
-306 QIKEAPADFIA
+306 PADFIMPDEPEKPA
-317 DNISKDDAVP
+317 EAAAPAVEEPAVTPVPAPAPVSEEPIQEKPIHAEEPKEIPPLRVAEPTSKLDDAKLKPAEAEAVP
-327 APIAPTPIT
+327 AG
-336 AAEADIIEKAE
+336 EDD
-347 AISQSLPEPIIIP
+347 S
-360 ENKPAAVEEN
+360 V
-370 NDILDVDVQD
+370 
-380 GTINPIFV
+380 NPIYV
-388 DKDGQT
+388 EKDGQT
-394 TLIEMEDADITGY
+394 TLIEMDDADVSGY
-407 SIPPIELLNPPQRS
+407 SVPPIELLNPASRA
-421 VSDEDTAAE
+421 VESDDLLMETD
-430 SEKNAETLVETL
+430 KNAETLVDTL

-467 AAGVKVSKITNLADD
+467 AAGVKVSRITSLADD

-500 KAAVGIELANKAR
+500 KAAVGIELANKVR

-520 LVDSDAFRN
+520 LIDSDEFRN
-529 AGGKLCFPV
+529 ANSKLSFPV
-538 GKDIEGKIIIG
+538 GRDIEGKIIVG

-650 MAAESDVLSPM
+650 MAKDSDVLTPI

-776 RAVDFLKAQTSSQYD
+776 RVVDFLKAQTSSQYD

-800 HIPVPKGEKQ
+800 HIPVAKGEKP
-810 AQESASDSGSDGNM
+810 AQEASSESSSENNM
-824 TERAAEAVIEAGQ
+824 TERAIEVVVEAGQ

-845 KLKLGYARAARI
+845 RLKLGYARAARI

-863 LGVVGPADGA
+863 MGIVGPADGA
-873 KPREVRMS
+873 KPREVRLTRS
-881 RGQWLERKASM
+881 QWLERKNSM
-892 SGNGDS
+892 LNESANTGSGEDIL